1 MAILGKYL
9 LQEGRVGTTREGS
22 RYLERDGVDKASS
35 ILQDLPQL
43 EPAARREPITH
54 LWWTKK
60 TIWVKTYPVILG

>member
-1 MAILGKYL
+1 
-9 LQEGRVGTTREGS
+9 
-22 RYLERDGVDKASS
+22 LERDGVDKASS

-43 EPAARREPITH
+43 EPAARRELITH